1 MFDDYSQQ
9 NPSFEEEEM
18 TISELTDSE
27 NPSSETSNSEQSTS
41 LARRG
46 NGQNPP
52 VPPQCP
58 KQAPIPPDCT
68 MNQSFRSQ

>member
-9 NPSFEEEEM
+9 NPSFEEEEV

-41 LARRG
+41 LAKKG
-46 NGQNPP
+46 NGQNSP
-52 VPPQCP
+52 VPPKCP
-58 KQAPIPPDCT
+58 KQAPIPPDFT
-68 MNQSFRSQ
+68 MKPKF